1 MLATLLS
8 KFTFVPTKLHIF
20 NSHLQLCKLNLH
32 LCHCPLASRLY
43 LKVASKPAKLH
54 GTMLSSENSKN
65 LLYVCAGLST
75 FAAYKHT
82 SLAFSEL
89 FPKIDRG
96 FGSSELLTAFST
108 KSNFLQVGAS
118 WALIGMLIF
127 SPQLENKVRFGKLP
141 KLLHKGFIIGR
152 WHMAEA
158 SNGNSPAQVGQV
170 WLEYWL

>member
-1 MLATLLS
+1 MSGKVATTTQNSRRSIFPPFLDFSPKLLS
-8 KFTFVPTKLHIF
+8 SNFR
-20 NSHLQLCKLNLH
+20 C
-32 LCHCPLASRLY
+32 
-43 LKVASKPAKLH
+43 
-54 GTMLSSENSKN
+54 
-65 LLYVCAGLST
+65 LST